1 MKSYLCGFYKSQGY
15 EPEDAE
21 FLLSAY
27 DIITSNTDA
36 NAVWNEALEM
46 YDADM
51 FCDYGDIIRKADRA
65 AYITGINEHT
75 ADLLIFQCLS
85 KRLRERYVE
94 NGIDLAVFEKSMQ
107 DLRYKLEEC
116 KVVYGVR
123 GSFVPGWFGG
133 FFKLKRFA
141 FGRLQFEVIDFG
153 TNYEKNGIVLTPETK
168 VLNVHI
174 PRSGEPLTEEACRAA
189 YAQAKEF
196 YKDEVGD
203 PCPIVC
209 SSWLLNP
216 KHEEFLPK
224 HTNTY
229 KFFKSFDVFSS
240 GIDKDKN
247 NLWRLFDTMEKD
259 VNKLPTNGSLRKAYV
274 DHLKNGGKMGTG
286 RGVLFV

>member
-1 MKSYLCGFYKSQGY
+1 MRNYLCEFYKSQGY
-15 EPEDAE
+15 LADDAD

-27 DIITSNTDA
+27 DTIVSNPEA
-36 NAVWNEALEM
+36 NAIWEEALGL
-46 YDADM
+46 YLNDIN
-51 FCDYGDIIRKADRA
+51 CDYGEIIKKADRV
-65 AYITGINEHT
+65 AYLTGINEHT

-85 KRLRERYVE
+85 KRLKELYVE
-94 NGIDLAVFEKSMQ
+94 RGIDLAIFERSMQ

-133 FFKLKRFA
+133 FYKLTRFGL
-141 FGRLQFEVIDFG
+141 GRLQFEVINFNA
-153 TNYEKNGIVLTPETK
+153 NYEKNGIVLTPESR

-174 PRSGEPLTEEACRAA
+174 PRSGEPLTEEACRDA
-189 YAQAKEF
+189 YAKAKEF
-196 YKDEVGD
+196 FKDQVGD

-209 SSWLLNP
+209 GSWLLNP

-229 KFFKSFDVFSS
+229 KFFKSFDIFTS

-259 VNKLPTNGSLRKAYV
+259 VNKLPTNGSLRRAYV
-274 DHLKNGGKMGTG
+274 EHLKNGGKMGTG

>member
-1 MKSYLCGFYKSQGY
+1 MRAYLSEFYISQGY
-15 EPEDAE
+15 EADDAE

-27 DIITSNTDA
+27 DIITA
-36 NAVWNEALEM
+36 NAEANAIWNEALEM
-46 YDADM
+46 YNADM
-51 FCDYGDIIRKADRA
+51 FCDYGDIIRKADKV
-65 AYITGINEHT
+65 AYITGMNEHT

-85 KRLRERYVE
+85 KHLKELYVE
-94 NGIDLAVFEKSMQ
+94 KGIDLEIFERSMQ
-107 DLRYKLEEC
+107 DLRYKLDEC

-133 FFKLKRFA
+133 FFKLTRFGL
-141 FGRLQFEVIDFG
+141 GRLQFEVIDFNA
-153 TNYEKNGIVLTPETK
+153 NYEKNGMVLTPESK

-174 PRSGEPLTEEACRAA
+174 PRSGEPLTEEACADA
-189 YAQAKEF
+189 YAKAKAF
-196 YKDEVGD
+196 FKDQVGD

-274 DHLKNGGKMGTG
+274 EHLKNGGKMGTG

>member
-1 MKSYLCGFYKSQGY
+1 
-15 EPEDAE
+15 
-21 FLLSAY
+21 
-27 DIITSNTDA
+27 
-36 NAVWNEALEM
+36 
-46 YDADM
+46 
-51 FCDYGDIIRKADRA
+51 
-65 AYITGINEHT
+65 
-75 ADLLIFQCLS
+75 
-85 KRLRERYVE
+85 
-94 NGIDLAVFEKSMQ
+94 MQ

-133 FFKLKRFA
+133 FFKLNRFGL
-141 FGRLQFEVIDFG
+141 GRLQFEVINFNA
-153 TNYEKNGIVLTPETK
+153 NYEKNGIVLTPESK

-174 PRSGEPLTEEACRAA
+174 PRSGEPLTEEACSAA

-196 YKDEVGD
+196 YKDVVGD

-216 KHEEFLPK
+216 QHEEFLPK

-229 KFFKSFDVFSS
+229 KFFKSFDVFTS

-259 VNKLPTNGSLRKAYV
+259 VNKLPTNGSLRRAYV
-274 DHLKNGGKMGTG
+274 EHLKNGGKMGTG